1 MSGNRQYQPA
11 HLPTNVAGNFDEA
24 AFDFEQFIAENKAQ
38 MEQPVHNETASNA
51 QDDEQ
56 VEETIM
62 DKEDL
67 QVLTPPRPPAGNESA
82 REEQSTEHA
91 EGTDS
96 AKPLFPN
103 LRRRHHAQASGAQ
116 DPEDSMDD
124 REDTETDSDQEDNRS
139 NDTDNESFEDR
150 EDEPVVSGAKTPK
163 TPRNARSRTPATP
176 KGPRTIQ
183 YPTYEQAKKRAK
195 QAFKTNPNPELHIEV
210 RNWIEKFY
218 ESKESC
224 KRPGITSVAYFR
236 TVTDK
241 IDKVRRAYLKG
252 EPWTEYLPT
261 HAQILGATFVEPPGN
276 LNASI
281 AGTLLMVGRL
291 DLLTAAQLEY
301 VHINPATHNV
311 VKELDEKVDN
321 VVQTTAA
328 YEERIKTLE
337 TALQGALETVNKLSA
352 NLDTANAN
360 HMRLGNDIANKLIP
374 KVDKNTVEINK
385 VSTYVND
392 MQEAVREGFE
402 KHKATITGIE
412 TTVSALGKKVGPAAA
427 LDKFKKGPFADL
439 VAKVDDIAG
448 KVGTSQAKRPAEPV
462 EEEEVREPA
471 PKRTRLSFV

>member
-1 MSGNRQYQPA
+1 
-11 HLPTNVAGNFDEA
+11 
-24 AFDFEQFIAENKAQ
+24 
-38 MEQPVHNETASNA
+38 
-51 QDDEQ
+51 
-56 VEETIM
+56 
-62 DKEDL
+62 
-67 QVLTPPRPPAGNESA
+67 
-82 REEQSTEHA
+82 
-91 EGTDS
+91 
-96 AKPLFPN
+96 
-103 LRRRHHAQASGAQ
+103 
-116 DPEDSMDD
+116 MDD

-210 RNWIEKFY
+210 WNWIEKFY

-261 HAQILGATFVEPPGN
+261 
-276 LNASI
+276 I

-301 VHINPATHNV
+301 VYINPATHNV

-412 TTVSALGKKVGPAAA
+412 TTVSALSKKVGPAAA
-427 LDKFKKGPFADL
+427 LDKFKKGLFADL